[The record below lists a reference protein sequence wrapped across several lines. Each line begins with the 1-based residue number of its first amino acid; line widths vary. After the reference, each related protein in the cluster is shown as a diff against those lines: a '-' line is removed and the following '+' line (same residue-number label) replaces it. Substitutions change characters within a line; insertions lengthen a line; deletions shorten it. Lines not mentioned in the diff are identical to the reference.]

1 MKFLSKVEFNME
13 NLQKCIC
20 KTCPVQAE
28 SACAKQKKIK
38 VQEMMPKMMESK
50 KMPDAEMVPGVY
62 CATGKASCSDLDV
75 SKMCQC
81 NECPLWEEC
90 DLISGQP
97 MGYYCRDG
105 QAE

>member
-1 MKFLSKVEFNME
+1 MKILSKVEFNME

-28 SACAKQKKIK
+28 SACAKQKKMK
-38 VQEMMPKMMESK
+38 VKDMMESK

-62 CATGKASCSDLDV
+62 CATGKATCDDLDV

-81 NECPLWEEC
+81 NECPLWGEY
-90 DLISGQP
+90 DLASGQP

-105 QAE
+105 KAE